1 MKVLSFCF
9 LLSFWTFGQIF
20 SSVLL
25 LPYRSSWFFLDHGS
39 PLRISMF
46 PCFQFCEK
54 TEFRPHT
61 SDSNPWKLEWNIYAL
76 PTELEGLEQ
85 THVTLF
91 SVSNLNCI
99 ASFFDSYAF
108 AALRDFFWV
117 GLVISDFSC
126 FPASFFSKTAVISPH
141 KGLEP
146 LSFGSKVE
154 RSTELAIWTR
164 WKFCPFVFLLSFW
177 TFGQI
182 FSSVLLFP

>member
-1 MKVLSFCF
+1 MKNL
-9 LLSFWTFGQIF
+9 
-20 SSVLL
+20 
-25 LPYRSSWFFLDHGS
+25 RSTDWASGV
-39 PLRISMF
+39 
-46 PCFQFCEK
+46 
-54 TEFRPHT
+54 
-61 SDSNPWKLEWNIYAL
+61 
-76 PTELEGLEQ
+76 EQ

-117 GLVISDFSC
+117 ALVISDFSYL
-126 FPASFFSKTAVISPH
+126 PASFFSKTAVISPH

-164 WKFCPFVFLLSFW
+164 WKFCPFVSCCHFERSAKFFRVFCFYLTAHRDSFLITVVYSEFPCFLA
-177 TFGQI
+177 
-182 FSSVLLFP
+182 FSSVKKGSFGHTQVTQTLESWNEISTLYRLS

>member
-1 MKVLSFCF
+1 
-9 LLSFWTFGQIF
+9 
-20 SSVLL
+20 
-25 LPYRSSWFFLDHGS
+25 
-39 PLRISMF
+39 MF

-54 TEFRPHT
+54 REFRPNT

-76 PTELEGLEQ
+76 ATELAGLEQ

-108 AALRDFFWV
+108 VALRDSFWV
-117 GLVISDFSC
+117 ALVISDFSC
-126 FPASFFSKTAVISPH
+126 FLASYFSKTGVFSPH
-141 KGLEP
+141 KGIEP
-146 LSFGSKVE
+146 LSVGSKVE

-164 WKFCPFVFLLSFW
+164 WKFCPFCFLRSFW

-182 FSSVLLFP
+182 FSSVLLFH